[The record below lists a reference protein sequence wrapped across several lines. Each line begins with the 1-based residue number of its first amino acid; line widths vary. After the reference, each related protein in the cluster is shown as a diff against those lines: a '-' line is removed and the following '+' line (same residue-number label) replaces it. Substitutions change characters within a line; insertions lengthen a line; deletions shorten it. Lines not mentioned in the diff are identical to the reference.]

1 MVKVRAYTPD
11 DLSAMREIWN
21 QIVEDGVAYP
31 QVEELSQEEAAA
43 FFASQSRSAVA
54 EQDGEVVGLY
64 ILHPNNVGRCG
75 HIGNASYGVR
85 RDRRGCGAGRASY
98 SLLHGQILDAFS
110 YNPLMT
116 ILLPFIGLYV
126 VVRGMDWV
134 ISGENHVDGRISVR
148 LLVAVLILIFVY
160 GVLRNIPTFP
170 FELLAPGGM
179 EKYLVAVSSFSAVRH

>member
-1 MVKVRAYTPD
+1 MLLILAKYLYLEIRHIFLNICFTCV
-11 DLSAMREIWN
+11 DLNIIN
-21 QIVEDGVAYP
+21 KLLIFYF
-31 QVEELSQEEAAA
+31 LT
-43 FFASQSRSAVA
+43 
-54 EQDGEVVGLY
+54 GLY
-64 ILHPNNVGRCG
+64 CP
-75 HIGNASYGVR
+75 
-85 RDRRGCGAGRASY
+85 GCGAGRASY

>member
-1 MVKVRAYTPD
+1 
-11 DLSAMREIWN
+11 
-21 QIVEDGVAYP
+21 
-31 QVEELSQEEAAA
+31 
-43 FFASQSRSAVA
+43 
-54 EQDGEVVGLY
+54 
-64 ILHPNNVGRCG
+64 
-75 HIGNASYGVR
+75 
-85 RDRRGCGAGRASY
+85 
-98 SLLHGQILDAFS
+98 
-110 YNPLMT
+110 MT

-160 GVLRNIPTFP
+160 GVLRNISTFP

>member
-1 MVKVRAYTPD
+1 MQGSRVRRLWEYIRVKRCRRAALAGAV
-11 DLSAMREIWN
+11 LS
-21 QIVEDGVAYP
+21 VALAGALYLYYHDPYQYP
-31 QVEELSQEEAAA
+31 LPCVFYFLT
-43 FFASQSRSAVA
+43 
-54 EQDGEVVGLY
+54 GLY
-64 ILHPNNVGRCG
+64 CP
-75 HIGNASYGVR
+75 
-85 RDRRGCGAGRASY
+85 GCGAGRASY

-126 VVRGMDWV
+126 VARGMDWV